1 MPTPQSA
8 AANTTLRASV
18 LLWFALALV
27 GQWLFATYIVLDF
40 GGQTLRETPLD
51 IFKQPNFHQQAYTFS
66 DNRLLLLH
74 VLLAALINF
83 AGLSQMVPVLRK
95 RWPQLHRWNGRFFL
109 SAGLVGASSGLYLAW
124 LSDARMSNT
133 GAIGITF
140 NGLLIL
146 LCTPLAWFYARQR
159 NWRMHRRFAV
169 HAFMLVSGVWFFRLA
184 LMAWFILNQGPRG
197 NSDQLDGPADIA
209 LSFACYL
216 LPMALAELYFWAE
229 GKTRWAQW
237 VAATTI
243 LLGNV
248 VMAVGIVGATLFMWW
263 PRI

>member
-1 MPTPQSA
+1 MPTPESSA
-8 AANTTLRASV
+8 ANKALRSSV
-18 LLWFALALV
+18 VLWFCLALV
-27 GQWLFATYIVLDF
+27 GQWLFAAYIVLDF
-40 GGQTLRETPLD
+40 GAQTLRETPID
-51 IFKQPNFHQQAYTFS
+51 IFKQPNFHQQSYAAS
-66 DNRLLLLH
+66 DNLLLLLH

-83 AGLSQMVPVLRK
+83 AGLSQMIPQLRK

-109 SAGLVGASSGLYLAW
+109 SAGLIAAVSGLYLSW
-124 LSDARMSNT
+124 VSDARMSNT

-146 LCTPLAWFYARQR
+146 LFAPLAWFYARQR

-184 LMAWFILNQGPRG
+184 LMAWFILNQGPLG
-197 NSDQLDGPADIA
+197 NSDHLDGPADIG

-229 GKTRWAQW
+229 RKTRWAQW
-237 VAATTI
+237 GAAI
-243 LLGNV
+243 AIFLGNAL
-248 VMAVGIVGATLFMWW
+248 MAVGIVAATMFMWW
-263 PRI
+263 PRV